1 MGSIS
6 SFNLTPIIEKY
17 NTKIYVE
24 TGTGIAECLTYANKF
39 SFDKLYSV
47 ELDGD
52 LANEAKLKV
61 PSEKV
66 EIINDYSTN
75 GLKNNILPN
84 LPKDEPVLFFLD
96 AHFPGA
102 DFHKISYEESI
113 TQYKEES
120 LPLKLEV
127 DIILENRDISK
138 DVFIIDD
145 WFLYQPELTY
155 EANNTKNWPYSELQ
169 KSLNLIQDDDATNI
183 ISRFEATHNI
193 EVDPRHQGYLVITP
207 KSNG

>member
-17 NTKIYVE
+17 NTKTYVE
-24 TGTGIAECLTYANKF
+24 TGTGIAECLTHANKF
-39 SFDKLYSV
+39 DFNKLYSV
-47 ELDGD
+47 ELDED
-52 LANEAKLKV
+52 LAREARLKV
-61 PSEKV
+61 TNENV

-84 LPKDEPVLFFLD
+84 LPKDESVLFFLD

-127 DIILENRDISK
+127 DIILENRDITN

-169 KSLNLIQDDDATNI
+169 KSLNLIQDDDAANI

-193 EVDPRHQGYLVITP
+193 EVDHRHQGYLVMTP
-207 KSNG
+207 KK